1 LICIKG
7 CKAVFLVVVVVVVAV
22 VLYAVKANQLMLT
35 CVFDANQESHVSHL
49 DNVSQEE
56 LNRLLSMVV
65 DVENLFTCV
74 HKEEDVDTKQ
84 VYFYLF
90 RVRK

>member
-1 LICIKG
+1 MCL
-7 CKAVFLVVVVVVVAV
+7 
-22 VLYAVKANQLMLT
+22 
-35 CVFDANQESHVSHL
+35 CVWKTIESHVSHL
-49 DNVSQEE
+49 DNVSEEE

-90 RVRK
+90 RVRKCYSRMFNKLNFLCAVNFA

>member
-1 LICIKG
+1 MKL
-7 CKAVFLVVVVVVVAV
+7 
-22 VLYAVKANQLMLT
+22 
-35 CVFDANQESHVSHL
+35 ESHVSHL
-49 DNVSQEE
+49 DNVSEEE

>member
-1 LICIKG
+1 MAIKRLLL
-7 CKAVFLVVVVVVVAV
+7 FQ
-22 VLYAVKANQLMLT
+22 YAVDAHLLT
-35 CVFDANQESHVSHL
+35 FTGVCVCVHGCNLESHVSHL
-49 DNVSQEE
+49 DNVSEEE

>member
-1 LICIKG
+1 MKLKHFGWCL
-7 CKAVFLVVVVVVVAV
+7 CL
-22 VLYAVKANQLMLT
+22 
-35 CVFDANQESHVSHL
+35 CVDANLESHVSHL
-49 DNVSQEE
+49 NNVSEEE

-90 RVRK
+90 RVRKYCSTFHCFDAVGYVSGRASGP

>member
-1 LICIKG
+1 
-7 CKAVFLVVVVVVVAV
+7 
-22 VLYAVKANQLMLT
+22 
-35 CVFDANQESHVSHL
+35 VSHL
-49 DNVSQEE
+49 DYVSEDE

-90 RVRK
+90 RVSKKCFVFIDITFKLCTKAAYIGLQKSECS

>member
-1 LICIKG
+1 
-7 CKAVFLVVVVVVVAV
+7 
-22 VLYAVKANQLMLT
+22 
-35 CVFDANQESHVSHL
+35 L
-49 DNVSQEE
+49 DNVSEEE

>member
-1 LICIKG
+1 
-7 CKAVFLVVVVVVVAV
+7 VF
-22 VLYAVKANQLMLT
+22 VKL
-35 CVFDANQESHVSHL
+35 ESHVSHL
-49 DNVSQEE
+49 DNVSEEE

-90 RVRK
+90 RVRKCCFVTCYVNLYSMYCTKKLHSVSTA

>member
-1 LICIKG
+1 MKL
-7 CKAVFLVVVVVVVAV
+7 
-22 VLYAVKANQLMLT
+22 
-35 CVFDANQESHVSHL
+35 ESHVSHL
-49 DNVSQEE
+49 DNVSEEE

-90 RVRK
+90 RVRKLYFVTNYCQFLQRVLHRSCVLMIL

>member
-1 LICIKG
+1 MMHNTYLT
-7 CKAVFLVVVVVVVAV
+7 LV
-22 VLYAVKANQLMLT
+22 LLST
-35 CVFDANQESHVSHL
+35 ESHVSHL
-49 DNVSQEE
+49 QNVSEDE
-56 LNRLLSMVV
+56 INRLLGMVV

-90 RVRK
+90 KVFEMFGAC

>member
-1 LICIKG
+1 MCAYLK
-7 CKAVFLVVVVVVVAV
+7 L
-22 VLYAVKANQLMLT
+22 
-35 CVFDANQESHVSHL
+35 ESHVSHL
-49 DNVSQEE
+49 DKVSEDE

-90 RVRK
+90 RVRILHFLTCCIVQHRQT

>member
-1 LICIKG
+1 MC
-7 CKAVFLVVVVVVVAV
+7 FY
-22 VLYAVKANQLMLT
+22 VLCMKL
-35 CVFDANQESHVSHL
+35 ESHVSHL
-49 DNVSQEE
+49 DNVSEEE

-90 RVRK
+90 RVRKWHSVT

>member
-1 LICIKG
+1 MSTVFAEY
-7 CKAVFLVVVVVVVAV
+7 CKLEFFLVTTSGRFGESTVI
-22 VLYAVKANQLMLT
+22 T
-35 CVFDANQESHVSHL
+35 IVFSESHVSHL
-49 DNVSQEE
+49 QNVSEDE
-56 LNRLLSMVV
+56 INRLLGMVV

-90 RVRK
+90 KVCESTC